1 MQINKQRLHASGPI
15 SHTRSRP
22 AVHSHARQRATRPV
36 LNGSSSVPVSLPTAV
51 KRGLSLVCNMLHGG
65 GDTAVPQEHSN
76 GTAAPPPAVPPA
88 YDPISTQAAHNQN
101 GHAFIKV
108 VGTGGGGGN
117 AIARMISTGL
127 QNVEFWAVN
136 TDKQA
141 LDSNICPN
149 KLQIGIE
156 LTRGLGTGGKPS
168 LGEQAAQESVED
180 ISKVVSGADMLFI
193 TAGMGG
199 GTGTGAAPVIARL
212 AKDQGILTVGVV
224 TYPFSFEGRRRA
236 MQAVEGIETL
246 RRNVDTLIVIPND
259 KLLDATNGTN
269 TSLTEAFALADTVLR
284 QGVGG
289 ISDMIT
295 IPGLIN
301 VDFADIK
308 AVMRNS
314 GTAMLGVGYGVGKDR
329 ALQAAYGATNA
340 PLIQSTIER
349 ATGIVY
355 NITGSSNLTLAEV
368 NSISEI
374 VTSLAD
380 PSCNIIFGAVID
392 DSCDPDEIRV
402 TIIATGF
409 SQTFEEQLL
418 TGKGEVSAGIRQKQR
433 QKQQQATAATAAEPV
448 QQQRSNGAGWR
459 PSRQSSGRTLL

>member
-1 MQINKQRLHASGPI
+1 
-15 SHTRSRP
+15 
-22 AVHSHARQRATRPV
+22 
-36 LNGSSSVPVSLPTAV
+36 
-51 KRGLSLVCNMLHGG
+51 
-65 GDTAVPQEHSN
+65 
-76 GTAAPPPAVPPA
+76 
-88 YDPISTQAAHNQN
+88 
-101 GHAFIKV
+101 
-108 VGTGGGGGN
+108 
-117 AIARMISTGL
+117 
-127 QNVEFWAVN
+127 
-136 TDKQA
+136 
-141 LDSNICPN
+141 
-149 KLQIGIE
+149 
-156 LTRGLGTGGKPS
+156 
-168 LGEQAAQESVED
+168 
-180 ISKVVSGADMLFI
+180 
-193 TAGMGG
+193 
-199 GTGTGAAPVIARL
+199 
-212 AKDQGILTVGVV
+212 
-224 TYPFSFEGRRRA
+224 

-259 KLLDATNGTN
+259 KLLDATSGTN

-314 GTAMLGVGYGVGKDR
+314 GTAMLGVGYGVGQDR

-392 DSCDPDEIRV
+392 DNADPEEIRV

-418 TGKGEVSAGIRQKQR
+418 SGKGEVSAGIRQKQR
-433 QKQQQATAATAAEPV
+433 QQQQQAVPAAVAEPV
-448 QQQRSNGAGWR
+448 QQQRSSGAGWR
-459 PSRQSSGRTLL
+459 PNRQSSGRTLL